1 MQINY
6 LWLPSFLYKYL
17 SLTVSDLVILH
28 FFCYGI
34 TFQIKKYDN
43 IVKCYQRGRYRQTL
57 WSPITSSEVKK
68 DGSGPLMVSVTL
80 CTPG

>member
-43 IVKCYQRGRYRQTL
+43 IVKCLLNDTKTTERIISHRYNYL
-57 WSPITSSEVKK
+57 N
-68 DGSGPLMVSVTL
+68 DG
-80 CTPG
+80 